1 MSGVRE
7 PGGGP
12 ADVAPRGVAL
22 RRLRRAPAD
31 VRPGRL
37 SNLTAARSGGIPH
50 DEVPEFPGPGG
61 LGVHSRPVP
70 RTRRATDFTLEFV
83 ADLLEKQGILT
94 DDARRTAFARENVQR
109 ARLLRDQAS
118 RSGGRALRRAELSP
132 VEVLA
137 SFKFPD
143 QGREGASVDE
153 DRATQSVAQAVGVP
167 YRKIDPLKL
176 DAQLITRTLSRPFAR
191 KHAVLPLERKNGK
204 LVVAAANP
212 FDRELFENLRGL
224 TGADIEPV
232 LSAPSDIHRAI
243 AEVYGFRQ
251 QISDASVA
259 LQGQAAPD
267 VTNLEQ
273 FVNLSGIDALE
284 ASSEPVVAAVE
295 YLLHYAFEQRASD
308 IHIEPRREES
318 IIRMRIDGVLHPIH
332 RIPKAVHGAITNR
345 FKIMSRL
352 DISLKRPQ
360 DGRIRTARG
369 DTEMELRVSTIPT
382 TFGDKIVIR
391 VLDPAVL
398 VRDLSELG
406 FLPDERDTFE
416 RWLLRPHGLVLVT
429 GPTGSGKTTTLYS
442 ALQALASP
450 EVNVVTIEDPIEMV
464 LEDFNQIAAN
474 TRTGTSFAEA
484 LRHVLRQDPDVVMVG
499 EVRDAETAVQ
509 AVQAALTGHM
519 VLTTL
524 HTNDTVGAIARLRH
538 LGVPGF
544 LVAATLT
551 GVVAQRLVRQVC
563 PSCAADLP
571 LTADEV
577 HALGVAHPEDHAG
590 KLVARR
596 GLGCAKCRYTGF
608 YGRTGIFEVLGV
620 NPRLR
625 HLVAEGAT
633 PEVLQRTAR
642 QDGLRSLREHV
653 IRKVASGVTSF
664 EEGMRAT
671 ADVEGGP

>member
-1 MSGVRE
+1 MSQTH
-7 PGGGP
+7 
-12 ADVAPRGVAL
+12 
-22 RRLRRAPAD
+22 RAA
-31 VRPGRL
+31 
-37 SNLTAARSGGIPH
+37 
-50 DEVPEFPGPGG
+50 
-61 LGVHSRPVP
+61 
-70 RTRRATDFTLEFV
+70 DFTLDFV
-83 ADLLEKQGILT
+83 ADLLAREGVLS
-94 DDARRTAFARENVQR
+94 DDARRTAFAREGVQR
-109 ARLLRDQAS
+109 ARLLRDGAG
-118 RSGGRALRRAELSP
+118 RGGRGLARAELSP

-137 SFKFPD
+137 SFQFPD
-143 QGREGASVDE
+143 ASREAEVVDE
-153 DRATQSVAQAVGVP
+153 DKATQAVARAVGLP

-191 KHAVLPLERKNGK
+191 RHAVLPLERRNGA

-224 TGADIEPV
+224 TGVEISPV
-232 LSAPSDIHRAI
+232 LSSPSDIHRAI

-251 QISDASVA
+251 QISQASVQLEGGA
-259 LQGQAAPD
+259 AAPD
-267 VTNLEQ
+267 VANLEQ

-308 IHIEPRREES
+308 IHLEPRREES

-332 RIPKAVHGAITNR
+332 RIPKAVHGAIANR

-369 DTEMELRVSTIPT
+369 DAEMELRVSTIPT
-382 TFGDKIVIR
+382 TFGDKVVVR
-391 VLDPAVL
+391 VLDPNVL

-406 FLPDERDTFE
+406 FLADERERFE
-416 RWLLRPHGLVLVT
+416 RWLLRPHGLVVVT

-464 LEDFNQIAAN
+464 HEDFNQIAAN
-474 TRTGTSFAEA
+474 PKTGTSFAEA

-499 EVRDAETAVQ
+499 EVRDGETASQ
-509 AVQAALTGHM
+509 AVQAALTGHL

-524 HTNDTVGAIARLRH
+524 HTSDTVGAVARLRD
-538 LGVPGF
+538 LGVPSF

-551 GVVAQRLVRQVC
+551 GVVSQRLVRQVC
-563 PSCAADLP
+563 PGCARDLP

-577 HALGVAHPEDHAG
+577 QALGVPHPEDHAG
-590 KLVARR
+590 KLLARR
-596 GLGCAKCRYTGF
+596 GQGCPRCRNTG
-608 YGRTGIFEVLGV
+608 YWGRSGIFEVLSV

-625 HLVAEGAT
+625 HLIAEGAT
-633 PEVLQRTAR
+633 PEALLRTAR
-642 QDGLRSLREHV
+642 QDGLRSLREHAV
-653 IRKVASGVTSF
+653 RKVAAGVTSF
-664 EEGMRAT
+664 EEAMRAT
-671 ADVEGGP
+671 ADVEGTP

>member
-1 MSGVRE
+1 M
-7 PGGGP
+7 
-12 ADVAPRGVAL
+12 
-22 RRLRRAPAD
+22 
-31 VRPGRL
+31 
-37 SNLTAARSGGIPH
+37 
-50 DEVPEFPGPGG
+50 
-61 LGVHSRPVP
+61 P
-70 RTRRATDFTLEFV
+70 RTYRSTDYTLELV
-83 ADLLEKQGILT
+83 ADLLAKAGVIT
-94 DDARRTAFARENVQR
+94 DDQRRTAFARENVQR

-118 RSGGRALRRAELSP
+118 RSGSRALRRAEISP

-137 SFKFPD
+137 SFQFPD
-143 QGREGASVDE
+143 ARRDSELVDE
-153 DRATQSVAQAVGVP
+153 DKATQAVAQALGVA

-176 DAQLITRTLSRPFAR
+176 DAQLITRTLSKPFAR
-191 KHAVLPLERKNGK
+191 KHAVLPIERKNNA
-204 LVVAAANP
+204 LVVATANP
-212 FDRELFENLRGL
+212 FDRELLENLRGL
-224 TGADIEPV
+224 VGSEVEPV

-251 QISDASVA
+251 QIKEADVQ
-259 LQGQAAPD
+259 LQDTGAPRAD

-284 ASSEPVVAAVE
+284 ASSEPVIAAVE

-332 RIPKAVHGAITNR
+332 RIPKSVHGAIANR

-352 DISLKRPQ
+352 DIALKRPQ

-369 DTEMELRVSTIPT
+369 ETEMELRVSTIPT
-382 TFGDKIVIR
+382 TFGDKVVIR
-391 VLDPAVL
+391 VLDPNVL

-406 FLPDERDTFE
+406 FLPDERDAFE

-464 LEDFNQIAAN
+464 HEDFNQIAAN
-474 TRTGTSFAEA
+474 PKTGTGFADA

-499 EVRDAETAVQ
+499 EVRDGDTAAQ

-524 HTNDTVGAIARLRH
+524 HTNDTVGAIARLRD
-538 LGVPGF
+538 LGVPSF

-551 GVVAQRLVRQVC
+551 GIVAQRLVRQVC
-563 PSCAADLP
+563 PSCAKDVP

-577 HALGVAHPEDHAG
+577 HALGVPHPEDYAG
-590 KLVARR
+590 RLLARR
-596 GLGCAKCRYTGF
+596 GDGCTKCRQTGY
-608 YGRTGIFEVLGV
+608 YGRSGIFEVLGV
-620 NPRLR
+620 NARLR
-625 HLVAEGAT
+625 HLIAEGAT
-633 PEVLQRTAR
+633 PEVLLRTAR
-642 QDGLRSLREHV
+642 QDGLRPLREHA
-653 IRKVASGVTSF
+653 IRKVAGGSTSF
-664 EEGMRAT
+664 EEAMRVT
-671 ADVEGGP
+671 ADAEAAP

>member
-1 MSGVRE
+1 VARILRA
-7 PGGGP
+7 
-12 ADVAPRGVAL
+12 ADY
-22 RRLRRAPAD
+22 
-31 VRPGRL
+31 
-37 SNLTAARSGGIPH
+37 
-50 DEVPEFPGPGG
+50 
-61 LGVHSRPVP
+61 
-70 RTRRATDFTLEFV
+70 TLEYV
-83 ADLLEKQGILT
+83 ADLLQKAGIIT
-94 DDARRTAFARENVQR
+94 DDAKRTAFARENVQR

-118 RSGGRALRRAELSP
+118 RAGGRALRRAELSP
-132 VEVLA
+132 IEVLA
-137 SFKFPD
+137 SFKFVD
-143 QGREGASVDE
+143 ASREGEEVDE
-153 DRATQSVAQAVGVP
+153 DKATQAVARAVGIA

-176 DAQLITRTLSRPFAR
+176 DPQLITRTLSRPFAR
-191 KHAVLPLERKNGK
+191 KHAVLPLERKGRS
-204 LVVAAANP
+204 LVVATANP

-224 TGADIEPV
+224 TGSDIDPV
-232 LSAPSDIHRAI
+232 LSAPADIHRAI

-251 QISDASVA
+251 HISEASSQLA
-259 LQGQAAPD
+259 AANAPD

-273 FVNLSGIDALE
+273 FVNLSGIDSLE

-332 RIPKAVHGAITNR
+332 RIPKEVHGAIANR

-352 DISLKRPQ
+352 DIAAKRPQ

-391 VLDPAVL
+391 VLDPQVL

-406 FLPDERDTFE
+406 FLPDERDAFE
-416 RWLLRPHGLVLVT
+416 RWLMRPHGLVLVT

-442 ALQALASP
+442 ALQALSSP

-464 LEDFNQIAAN
+464 HEDFNQVAAN
-474 TRTGTSFAEA
+474 PKTGTGFAEA

-499 EVRDAETAVQ
+499 EVRDAETAAQ

-524 HTNDTVGAIARLRH
+524 HTNDTVGAIARMRD

-544 LVAATLT
+544 LTAATLT

-577 HALGVAHPEDHAG
+577 HALGVPHPEDHAG
-590 KLVARR
+590 KLIARR
-596 GLGCAKCRYTGF
+596 GEGCAKCRYTGF
-608 YGRTGIFEVLGV
+608 YGRTGIFEVLAV
-620 NPRLR
+620 NARIR
-625 HLVAEGAT
+625 HLIAEGAT

-642 QDGLRSLREHV
+642 QDGLRSLRDHA
-653 IRKVASGVTSF
+653 IRKVAAGVTSF
-664 EEGMRAT
+664 EEAMRAT
-671 ADVEGGP
+671 ADMEANP

>member
-1 MSGVRE
+1 
-7 PGGGP
+7 
-12 ADVAPRGVAL
+12 
-22 RRLRRAPAD
+22 
-31 VRPGRL
+31 
-37 SNLTAARSGGIPH
+37 
-50 DEVPEFPGPGG
+50 
-61 LGVHSRPVP
+61 VP
-70 RTRRATDFTLEFV
+70 RKLRAIDYTLEFV
-83 ADLLEKQGILT
+83 ADLLARQGLLT
-94 DDARRTAFARENVQR
+94 DDAKRTAFARENVQR
-109 ARLLRDQAS
+109 ARLLREQAS
-118 RSGGRALRRAELSP
+118 RTGGRALRRAELSP

-143 QGREGASVDE
+143 ARRDAEVVDE
-153 DRATQSVAQAVGVP
+153 DKATQAVATGVGVP

-191 KHAVLPLERKNGK
+191 RHAVLPLERRNGA
-204 LVVAAANP
+204 LVVATANP
-212 FDRELFENLRGL
+212 FDHELFENLRGL
-224 TGADIEPV
+224 TGAEIEPV
-232 LSAPSDIHRAI
+232 LSSAADIHRAI

-251 QISDASVA
+251 QITEASSQ
-259 LQGQAAPD
+259 LEQGAKAPD

-273 FVNLSGIDALE
+273 FVDLSGLEVLE

-308 IHIEPRREES
+308 IHLEPRREES

-332 RIPKAVHGAITNR
+332 RIPKAVHGAIANR

-352 DISLKRPQ
+352 DIALKRPQ

-369 DTEMELRVSTIPT
+369 DAEMELRVSTIPT
-382 TFGDKIVIR
+382 AFGDKIVVR
-391 VLDPAVL
+391 VLDPNVL

-406 FLPDERDTFE
+406 FLADERDAFE
-416 RWLLRPHGLVLVT
+416 RWLLRPHGLVVVT

-450 EVNVVTIEDPIEMV
+450 EVNIVTIEDPIEMV
-464 LEDFNQIAAN
+464 HEDFNQIQAN
-474 TRTGTSFAEA
+474 AKTGTGFAEA

-499 EVRDAETAVQ
+499 EVRDSETATQ

-524 HTNDTVGAIARLRH
+524 HTSDAVGAIARLRD
-538 LGVPGF
+538 LGVPSF
-544 LVAATLT
+544 LIAATLT

-563 PSCAADLP
+563 ASCAADVP

-577 HALGVAHPEDHAG
+577 QALGVPHPEDHAG

-596 GLGCAKCRYTGF
+596 GQGCPKCRNTGY
-608 YGRTGIFEVLGV
+608 YGRAGIFEVLPV

-625 HLVAEGAT
+625 HLVSGGAT
-633 PEVLQRTAR
+633 PEVLFRTAR
-642 QDGLRSLREHV
+642 QDGLRSLREHA
-653 IRKVASGVTSF
+653 IRKIASGATSF
-664 EEGMRAT
+664 EEAFRAT
-671 ADVEGGP
+671 ADAEAQA